1 MKRELIHLEN
11 VAKSFGNLLVLD
23 EIDLT
28 IYESEFITL
37 LGPSGCGKTTM
48 LRIIG
53 GFEQPDTG
61 RILFDG
67 NDITRLPP
75 NRRPINTVF
84 QKYSLFSHMNVE
96 ENIAFGPKIA
106 GKSADYIRDKV
117 KYALKLVNLE
127 GFEKHDVTKLSG
139 GQQQRIAIARAVVN
153 EPKVLL
159 LDEPLSALDLKLRRA
174 MRRELV
180 RINKETGIT
189 FIFVTHDQ
197 EEALSMSDRV
207 VVMNQ
212 GYIQQVGTP
221 ENVYNEPENAFVAD
235 FIGDSNIIDGIM
247 IRDRVVEIFGREYP
261 CVDEGFPE
269 NCPVDVQIRPEDIKL
284 SPPKPDSL
292 NGIVTR
298 VVFWGMSY
306 DIEVEADGFEWLIQ
320 STTGRTVGER
330 VNLHFAPENIQIMS
344 KPQSEDEEVAK
355 DV

>member
-1 MKRELIHLEN
+1 MKRELIRLEN
-11 VAKSFGNLLVLD
+11 VAKKFGNLLVLD

-53 GFEQPDTG
+53 GFEMPDTG
-61 RILFDG
+61 RVLFDG
-67 NDITRLPP
+67 KDITHLPP
-75 NRRPINTVF
+75 NKRPINTVF

-106 GKSADYIRDKV
+106 GKSDDYIRDKI

-127 GFEKHDVTKLSG
+127 GYEKHDVTRLSG

-159 LDEPLSALDLKLRRA
+159 LDEPLSALDLKLRRN

-235 FIGDSNIIDGIM
+235 FIGDSNIIDGVM
-247 IRDRVVEIFGREYP
+247 VRDKLVRIFGREYP
-261 CVDEGFPE
+261 CVDGGFPE
-269 NCPVDVQIRPEDIKL
+269 ECPVDVQIRPEDIKL
-284 SPPKPDSL
+284 AAPRAGAF
-292 NGIVTR
+292 NGVVTR
-298 VVFWGMSY
+298 AVFWGMSY
-306 DIEVEADGFEWLIQ
+306 DINVEADGFEWLVQ
-320 STTGRTVGER
+320 STTGRTVGEK
-330 VNLHFAPENIQIMS
+330 VSLHVAPENIQIMS

-355 DV
+355 SN

>member
-1 MKRELIHLEN
+1 MKRELIRLEN
-11 VAKSFGNLLVLD
+11 VAKAFGNLRVLN
-23 EIDLT
+23 EIDLS

-53 GFEQPDTG
+53 GFEMPDTG
-61 RILFDG
+61 RVLFDG
-67 NDITRLPP
+67 KDITNLPP
-75 NRRPINTVF
+75 NKRPINTVF

-106 GKSADYIRDKV
+106 GKSDDYIRDKI

-127 GFEKHDVTKLSG
+127 GYEKNDVTRLSG

-159 LDEPLSALDLKLRRA
+159 LDEPLSALDLLLRRN

-212 GYIQQVGTP
+212 GYI
-221 ENVYNEPENAFVAD
+221 
-235 FIGDSNIIDGIM
+235 
-247 IRDRVVEIFGREYP
+247 
-261 CVDEGFPE
+261 
-269 NCPVDVQIRPEDIKL
+269 
-284 SPPKPDSL
+284 
-292 NGIVTR
+292 
-298 VVFWGMSY
+298 
-306 DIEVEADGFEWLIQ
+306 
-320 STTGRTVGER
+320 
-330 VNLHFAPENIQIMS
+330 
-344 KPQSEDEEVAK
+344 
-355 DV
+355 